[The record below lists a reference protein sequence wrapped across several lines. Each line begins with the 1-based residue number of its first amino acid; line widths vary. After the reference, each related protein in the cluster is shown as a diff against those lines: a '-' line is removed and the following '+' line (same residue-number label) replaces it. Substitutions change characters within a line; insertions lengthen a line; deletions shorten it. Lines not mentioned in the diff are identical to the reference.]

1 MFKRSLGWRLL
12 ALLLAL
18 AMVAAACGSDD
29 DGDVDA
35 GADDAAEDAA
45 DEATDDAADEDAVE
59 EDEDADDAAME
70 EEEGD
75 GEEAMEEGD
84 GGDVSVS
91 LITKDSTNPFFV
103 AMQEGA
109 EEKADE
115 LGIEINIGSGQS
127 EGDDAGQIE
136 LIEAAIAQGQDGIL
150 ITPMSVNVN
159 DAIQKARDA
168 GLFVIALD
176 TPTDPPDVVD
186 ITFATDNCK
195 AGEAIGQ
202 WAAGKLDGE
211 KATIARLI
219 IFDDRTVSVD
229 YCRDNGFLKGM
240 GIDIGELEVIGDEPE
255 SGNYSTGTGG
265 EYEIVCVE
273 ATGANEEGGRTG
285 METCLSQNP
294 DINVVYTINEPTA
307 FGAAA
312 ALEAAGKTVGEDVI
326 VVSVDGGLAGVQGVE
341 DGSIQA
347 TSQQYPL
354 RMASLGVQAIYEI
367 ATGGAAPENTSED
380 GTFFD
385 TGVALCTADPMD
397 TVTVADQEDVQ
408 YCIENAWG

>member
-1 MFKRSLGWRLL
+1 MSKSSLGWRLL

-29 DGDVDA
+29 EDTDA
-35 GADDAAEDAA
+35 GADDSAE
-45 DEATDDAADEDAVE
+45 ESTDDAADDEAE
-59 EDEDADDAAME
+59 EDEGEDD
-70 EEEGD
+70 
-75 GEEAMEEGD
+75 EAMEEGD
-84 GGDVSVS
+84 SDVSVS

-109 EEKADE
+109 QQKADE
-115 LGIEINIGSGQS
+115 LGIEISIGSGQA

-159 DAIQKARDA
+159 DAILKAREA

-195 AGEAIGQ
+195 AGDAIGQ
-202 WAAGKLDGE
+202 WAAGKLNGE
-211 KATIARLI
+211 KAIIARLI

-229 YCRDNGFLKGM
+229 YCRDNGFLRGM
-240 GIDIGELEVIGDEPE
+240 GIDIGDLTVIGDEPE
-255 SGNYSTGTGG
+255 TGNYTAGAGG
-265 EYEIVCVE
+265 EYEIACLE

-312 ALEAAGKTVGEDVI
+312 ALEAQGKVIGEDVI
-326 VVSVDGGLAGVQGVE
+326 IVSVDGGLAGVEAVQG
-341 DGSIQA
+341 GSIQA

-354 RMASLGVQAIYEI
+354 RMASLGVEAIFEI
-367 ATGGAAPENTSED
+367 ATGGAPPENTSDD

-385 TGVALCTADPMD
+385 TGVTLCTDEPVD
-397 TVTVADQEDVQ
+397 TVTVAPVEGSQ
-408 YCIENAWG
+408 YCIDNAWG

>member
-1 MFKRSLGWRLL
+1 MQKRTLKRLL
-12 ALLLAL
+12 AAALAL
-18 AMVAAACGSDD
+18 AIFAAACGSDD
-29 DGDVDA
+29 DAEAGSDA
-35 GADDAAEDAA
+35 GAEGGGDAS
-45 DEATDDAADEDAVE
+45 
-59 EDEDADDAAME
+59 
-70 EEEGD
+70 
-75 GEEAMEEGD
+75 
-84 GGDVSVS
+84 DVSVA

-109 EEKADE
+109 REKADE
-115 LGIEINIGSGQS
+115 LGIEINIGSS
-127 EGDDAGQIE
+127 KEEGDDQGQID
-136 LIEAAIAQGQDGIL
+136 LIEQAIARGDDGIL

-159 DAIQKARDA
+159 QAIEDARDA

-176 TPTDPPDVVD
+176 TPTDPPEVVD

-195 AGEAIGQ
+195 AGDAIGQ
-202 WAAGKLDGE
+202 WAAGSLNGE
-211 KATIARLI
+211 KAVIARLI

-229 YCRDNGFLKGM
+229 YCRDNGFLRGM
-240 GIDIGELEVIGDEPE
+240 GIEIGELTEIGDEPE
-255 SGNYSTGTGG
+255 SGNYTTGAGG
-265 EYEIVCVE
+265 EYEIVCIE

-326 VVSVDGGLAGVQGVE
+326 IVSVDGGLAGVQAVE
-341 DGSIQA
+341 DGGIQA

-354 RMASLGVQAIYEI
+354 RMASLGVEAITEI
-367 ATGGAAPENTSED
+367 ATGGAPPENTSDD

-385 TGVALCTADPMD
+385 TGVALCTNDPMD
-397 TVTVADQEDVQ
+397 TVTVADQESVQ
-408 YCIENAWG
+408 YCIDNAWG

>member
-1 MFKRSLGWRLL
+1 MTKRSLGWRLL

-29 DGDVDA
+29 EGDTDA
-35 GADDAAEDAA
+35 GADDAGEETTESTEAPEEDAA
-45 DEATDDAADEDAVE
+45 
-59 EDEDADDAAME
+59 EDEDAME
-70 EEEGD
+70 DEED
-75 GEEAMEEGD
+75 GEEAAAEGD
-84 GGDVSVS
+84 GDVAVS

-109 EEKADE
+109 QAKADE
-115 LGIEINIGSGQS
+115 LGIEITIGSGQA
-127 EGDDAGQIE
+127 EGDDQGQID
-136 LIEAAIAQGQDGIL
+136 LIEAAIAGGQDGIL

-159 DAIQKARDA
+159 DAIQRARDA
-168 GLFVIALD
+168 GLYVIALD

-186 ITFATDNCK
+186 TTFATDNCK

-202 WAAGKLDGE
+202 WAAGELNGE
-211 KATIARLI
+211 KAIIARLV

-240 GIDIGELEVIGDEPE
+240 GIEIGDLTVMGDEPE
-255 SGNYSTGTGG
+255 TGQYTTGAGG
-265 EYEIVCVE
+265 EYEIACLE

-285 METCLSQNP
+285 METCLAANP

-326 VVSVDGGLAGVQGVE
+326 IVSVDGGLAGVQAVQSGQ
-341 DGSIQA
+341 IQA

-354 RMASLGVQAIYEI
+354 RMASLGVEAIYDI
-367 ATGGAAPENTSED
+367 ATGGEAPENTSED

-385 TGVALCTADPMD
+385 TGVALCTDEPVD
-397 TVTVADQEDVQ
+397 TVTVADTEDSQ
-408 YCIENAWG
+408 YCIDNAWG